1 MAEQNKTLKKEA
13 VEKKVAKK
21 EVKPIKQAQEIDP
34 WKTLLYPHMAEKS
47 MALVDTQNKIVFVVK
62 MDANKGEIKQAFEKL
77 FDVKISSIKT
87 EKTMAGQ
94 KKAFIKLQPAYSAA
108 DIATKL
114 GIL

>member
-1 MAEQNKTLKKEA
+1 MVE
-13 VEKKVAKK
+13 EKKPLK
-21 EVKPIKQAQEIDP
+21 EVKKAETTKQETRSTKKVQDIDP

-47 MALVDTQNKIVFVVK
+47 MALVDTQNKIVFVVDR
-62 MDANKGEIKQAFEKL
+62 DANKIQIKQAFEKL
-77 FDVKISSIKT
+77 FDVKISNIKT